1 MKLELCNTCVLI
13 WNQLYLVFIVLIV
26 LYCIDSKKEQRFKW
40 LVIISTSMNI
50 KRESIGF

>member
-1 MKLELCNTCVLI
+1 MSYLCSGLELAILSICCI
-13 WNQLYLVFIVLIV
+13 D
-26 LYCIDSKKEQRFKW
+26 CIDSKKEHKLKW